1 MKIIL
6 CVNFLKDQIYDY
18 FNKNKFNLDIH
29 FIEDDKDFTG
39 TAGAVFNALQKFN
52 LKDSLVMYGDTFL
65 NINYNNAY
73 KIISNNKFSTLFINK
88 NKNIFYKINFYQL
101 TDKKFIY
108 DANLSNKNN
117 YIFIDYG
124 LSNIFLKDM
133 ESFYKNCN
141 FNDLKFFFDYQSK
154 IYNLCFQKTSDLFFE
169 IGSFKGIE
177 RFLNEKPY

>member
-1 MKIIL
+1 
-6 CVNFLKDQIYDY
+6 
-18 FNKNKFNLDIH
+18 
-29 FIEDDKDFTG
+29 
-39 TAGAVFNALQKFN
+39 
-52 LKDSLVMYGDTFL
+52 MYGDTFL

-88 NKNIFYKINFYQL
+88 NKNIFDKSNVYQL

-141 FNDLKFFFDYQSK
+141 FNDLKFFDYQSK
-154 IYNLCFQKTSDLFFE
+154 IYNLCFQKTSDLF
-169 IGSFKGIE
+169 
-177 RFLNEKPY
+177 